1 MGVEYGTIINEDSE
15 SVVKKSGPVAA
26 GVNLG
31 IGLVY
36 LDDANGWKN
45 APTNGSII
53 ASRLYFNP
61 VALDNTNGVK
71 GDKTGTF
78 YGLNA
83 QVVGKIEGTMALNSK
98 CKASGTTAQAF
109 AALTIRTD
117 TVVNN
122 QADND
127 AHVAGYLGHVG
138 EIKSKD
144 SLATAGANNETN
156 GVFVMLG
163 GYA

>member
-1 MGVEYGTIINEDSE
+1 MGVEYGTILNKDSK

-26 GVNLG
+26 NTNLG

-36 LDDANGWKN
+36 LDGANGWKN
-45 APTNGSII
+45 APTDGSVI

-61 VALDNTNGVK
+61 IALDNSTGAK

-83 QVVGKIEGTMALNSK
+83 IVVGKNEGTTALNSK

-117 TVVNN
+117 TLANN
-122 QADND
+122 SADRD
-127 AHVAGYLGHVG
+127 AEVAGYLGHIG
-138 EIKSKD
+138 EISQKD
-144 SLATAGANNETN
+144 SLATAGANGETN
-156 GVFVMLG
+156 CVFVMKG
-163 GYA
+163 GYT